1 MRYAVLLQRLE
12 QLGYVE
18 GQNLKVD
25 VFSGEG
31 HPERYAELAKYNVEG
46 RDVAIEYRWAANQL
60 DRLPALAAD
69 LVRRRVAVIVT
80 PGHPATLAARA
91 ATVTIP
97 SSDEVI
103 E

>member
-31 HPERYAELAKYNVEG
+31 HPERYAKYNVEG

-60 DRLPALAAD
+60 DRLPALSAD